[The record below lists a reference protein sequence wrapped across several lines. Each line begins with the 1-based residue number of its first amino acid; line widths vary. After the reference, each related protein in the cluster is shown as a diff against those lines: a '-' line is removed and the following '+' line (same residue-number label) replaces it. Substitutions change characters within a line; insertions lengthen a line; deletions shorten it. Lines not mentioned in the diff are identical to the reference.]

1 MPASIVS
8 TISGVAPFWGP
19 KTLAEPFGP
28 HRGFVTSHSASILTP
43 LSKKNGLRAM
53 WRMAPSVAPVGMKL
67 RPLGA
72 VKRTPSAAAMPQPAS
87 VVQLPPRVITMRRW
101 PALSASP
108 MSWPAPK
115 VVVLAAEKPGSLCC
129 RPAASASST

>member
-1 MPASIVS
+1 MAMQIA
-8 TISGVAPFWGP
+8 TD
-19 KTLAEPFGP
+19 
-28 HRGFVTSHSASILTP
+28 SASILTP